1 MEERIT
7 GLVLLLLLSGA
18 CVYAQ
23 VHRQVRLEMSTNGI
37 CHYGNRVDC
46 CWGWTRESW
55 GQCKPVCDLG
65 CKHGE
70 CVSPDQ
76 CRCHQGYTGKTCNQD
91 VNECGL
97 KPRPCKHRCMN
108 MVGSYKCFCLT
119 GYMMSHDGT
128 CSNARTCGMANC
140 QYGCAVMK
148 GEVMCQCPSPGLR
161 LGPDRR
167 TCVDIDECATGMA
180 KCPRFRKCVNTFG
193 SYICKCHK
201 GFELRYV
208 NGKYHCTDKNNPCY
222 EKPDSKKCRCRPGT
236 RGWSYDCKFVI
247 TVSVDAAKPFI
258 TPRPTTKIT
267 IATST
272 LTTSPPTTTKKPTM
286 TTITM
291 TTTTSPTTTTITP
304 TTTIPTTTT
313 TAPTT
318 TILTTTTT
326 VPTTTIP
333 TATSTTP
340 TTTILTTTT
349 TAPTTTIPTT
359 TTKVPTTTIPAATTT
374 APTTTILTTTTSTNN
389 HNTNCNHHS
398 TNNHNTN
405 YNHHSTNNHNTNY
418 NHHSTNNHNTNYNN
432 HNTNNNHHSI
442 NNHNTNNNHHSINNH
457 NTNNNHHITNNH
469 NTNNNHHSTNNHN
482 INNNHHSTNNH
493 NTNNNHSTNNHNT
506 NNHHHRTKTT
516 IPTTT
521 TAPTTTIPT
530 TTTTALTTTIPTTTT
545 IQTTTTIEL
554 TSTTPTTTT
563 TASTTIIPT
572 TTTTTVAVTKMTTT
586 LATTRATSTT
596 TLPTTVQ
603 LIITTTLDNHIQE
616 ITQRQRGDVHI
627 PRNPEQNVFE
637 LDFDDIELGNTA
649 DFARDDPAAGSLS
662 CSFDQGV
669 CSWMTD
675 QEGDLC
681 WETVADPRGGQYLA
695 VPEPKTGRSFR
706 GARLT
711 IPLTP
716 PPTSP
721 WKESDLCLA
730 FRHHLQGLLIGS
742 LQVFVKRGWGYSPAV
757 WTRASGQGWRQAQ
770 ITLWGRGIKSVV
782 FKGERRKGRSG
793 EIAIDDVSIHRGAC
807 RDRDRD

>member
-1 MEERIT
+1 IERQ
-7 GLVLLLLLSGA
+7 A
-18 CVYAQ
+18 
-23 VHRQVRLEMSTNGI
+23 RLEMSTNGI

-55 GQCKPVCDLG
+55 GQCKLLISPPYLFDHFYVSVAVCDLG

-128 CSNARTCGMANC
+128 CSNARTCAMANC

-201 GFELRYV
+201 GFELRYI

-222 EKPDSKKCRCRPGT
+222 EKPDSKKCRCKPGT
-236 RGWSYDCKFVI
+236 RGWSYDCK
-247 TVSVDAAKPFI
+247 
-258 TPRPTTKIT
+258 
-267 IATST
+267 
-272 LTTSPPTTTKKPTM
+272 LPTTTILIT
-286 TTITM
+286 TTI
-291 TTTTSPTTTTITP
+291 PTTTTAP

-318 TILTTTTT
+318 TIPTKTTT
-326 VPTTTIP
+326 PAI
-333 TATSTTP
+333 
-340 TTTILTTTT
+340 
-349 TAPTTTIPTT
+349 TIPTT
-359 TTKVPTTTIPAATTT
+359 TTT
-374 APTTTILTTTTSTNN
+374 AS
-389 HNTNCNHHS
+389 
-398 TNNHNTN
+398 
-405 YNHHSTNNHNTNY
+405 
-418 NHHSTNNHNTNYNN
+418 
-432 HNTNNNHHSI
+432 
-442 NNHNTNNNHHSINNH
+442 
-457 NTNNNHHITNNH
+457 
-469 NTNNNHHSTNNHN
+469 
-482 INNNHHSTNNH
+482 
-493 NTNNNHSTNNHNT
+493 
-506 NNHHHRTKTT
+506 
-516 IPTTT
+516 
-521 TAPTTTIPT
+521 TTTIPT

-545 IQTTTTIEL
+545 IQTTTTTEL
-554 TSTTPTTTT
+554 TTT
-563 TASTTIIPT
+563 IPT
-572 TTTTTVAVTKMTTT
+572 TTTTSTVAVTKMTTT

-711 IPLTP
+711 IPLTS

-730 FRHHLQGLLIGS
+730 FRHRLQGLLIGS

-770 ITLWGRGIKSVV
+770 ITLWGQDIKSVV
-782 FKGERRKGRSG
+782 FKGERQKGRSG
-793 EIAIDDVSIHRGAC
+793 EITIDDVSIHRGAC
-807 RDRDRD
+807 RDRD